1 MRSTYRVVLS
11 VLFVVLALVA
21 ASCGDDD
28 DDDGA
33 ADTAPAGGTTETSVQ
48 ESVPATEGTEVV
60 DTEPVTTDTTEP
72 AEPEL
77 EVGGEATVL
86 VPAEVAG
93 LDPVMATPSASST
106 GHVNFALYGAL
117 AVVDS
122 ETLEVQP
129 VLAESFEPDPTSE
142 TWTLTLR
149 EGLVFSDGS
158 PFTAEAIKVNW
169 ERHADPASGSRS
181 AASTETIASMTVVDE
196 RTLEIGMARPN
207 ALFDYTVAQTGL
219 NFIVS
224 PDAIA
229 SGADLTNEAVGAG
242 PFVLEEWVRDSHM
255 TLARNPDWYDAPRPY
270 LDRLTFRV
278 LVDEGSRIDT
288 FVSGD
293 GDAVFTPV
301 PASAEQASE
310 RGEYHSVAISG
321 GTGHVFNV
329 TRPPFD
335 DPRMRQVFAL
345 GIDRE
350 ALVDIMDGAGAV
362 WTESFVP
369 TESPFYSE
377 GADLPDYDPEAAQEL
392 LDAYVAE
399 HGPVSITLVGGLA
412 DRPSTMSQFAQTS
425 LNQLEGIE
433 VEVDLV
439 DQPVLIERAFG
450 QDFDVIGWGYPALF
464 PDPAH
469 YLGFHGGVTSPRPS
483 AYSNPDV
490 DAAFDAARVATDD
503 AERTE
508 LYQSIYAQL
517 AEDLPY
523 LPYVHPANGFAV
535 ADTLTNVRFHF
546 DGVLRTDLLA
556 SNG

>member
-1 MRSTYRVVLS
+1 MRSTRRVLLS
-11 VLFVVLALVA
+11 VTFVVLALVA
-21 ASCGDDD
+21 AACGDD

-33 ADTAPAGGTTETSVQ
+33 ADTAPAIDTTATSVEQ
-48 ESVPATEGTEVV
+48 SVPATEGTEVV
-60 DTEPVTTDTTEP
+60 DTVPVTTEASEP
-72 AEPEL
+72 VEPEL
-77 EVGGEATVL
+77 EVGGEATLL

-117 AVVDS
+117 VVVDS

-129 VLAESFEPDPTSE
+129 VLAESFEPDATSE

-149 EGLVFSDGS
+149 DGVVFSDGT
-158 PFTAEAIKVNW
+158 PFTAEAVKVNW

-196 RTLEIGMARPN
+196 RTLEIAMARPN
-207 ALFDYTVAQTGL
+207 ALFDYTIAQTGL

-224 PDAIA
+224 PEAIA
-229 SGADLTNEAVGAG
+229 GGVDLVNEAVGAG
-242 PFVLEEWVRDSHM
+242 PFVLEDWERDNHM

-278 LVDEGSRIDT
+278 LTDEGSRIDT
-288 FVSGD
+288 FTTGD

-301 PASAEQASE
+301 PASAERASE

-321 GTGHVFNV
+321 GTGQVFNL

-350 ALVDIMDGAGAV
+350 ALVDIMDGEGAV

-369 TESPFYSE
+369 MESPFYSE

-399 HGPVSITLVGGLA
+399 HGPVSITLIGGLA
-412 DRPSTMSQFAQTS
+412 ERPSTMTQFAQTS
-425 LNQLEGIE
+425 LNQLDGIE
-433 VEVDLV
+433 VEVELV
-439 DQPVLIERAFG
+439 DQPVLVERAFA

-469 YLGFHGGVTSPRPS
+469 YLAFHGGVTSPRPS

-508 LYQSIYAQL
+508 LYQSVYAQL

-535 ADTLTNVRFHF
+535 ADTVTNVRFHF

-556 SNG
+556 SAG